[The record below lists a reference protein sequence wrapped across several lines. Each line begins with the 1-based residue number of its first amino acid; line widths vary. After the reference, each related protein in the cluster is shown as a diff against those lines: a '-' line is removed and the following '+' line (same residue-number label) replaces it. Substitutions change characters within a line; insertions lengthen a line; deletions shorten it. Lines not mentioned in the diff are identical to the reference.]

1 MMGIITVILQMT
13 KQSLMVLNNCP
24 KQYTANEC
32 VAYFNNEESDSWEGV
47 FYYYAFLPITQEASD
62 LGSSIF
68 FYEPE
73 DLAAVLKPLLC
84 M

>member
-1 MMGIITVILQMT
+1 MSGI
-13 KQSLMVLNNCP
+13 
-24 KQYTANEC
+24 
-32 VAYFNNEESDSWEGV
+32 AYFNNEESDSWEGV